1 VSDRTADLES
11 ARSANPGIPG
21 HSPQPDRRI
30 AIDYLAIAASDEY
43 RELRRRRRSLA
54 VAGSVLF
61 VVPYMAFV
69 LASVLVPHVMGAP
82 VLGSITLGFLVGFLV
97 IVWTLVLIR
106 WYRFRAGRDIDPL
119 VEALRDRWEGPR

>member
-11 ARSANPGIPG
+11 ARSEDPGISG

-43 RELRRRRRSLA
+43 RELRRRRRALA
-54 VAGSVLF
+54 VTG
-61 VVPYMAFV
+61 VVAFATPYMAYV
-69 LASVLVPHVMGAP
+69 LASVLVPHAMGAP
-82 VLGSITLGFLVGFLV
+82 VLGSITLGFLIGFLV

-106 WYRFRAGRDIDPL
+106 WYRFRAARDIDPL
-119 VEALRDRWEGPR
+119 VDALRDRWEGPR